1 MTIGDCN
8 DVNIVESIDV
18 NIVVNIV
25 DVNIIGHKH
34 LLIRSLN
41 HYY

>member
-8 DVNIVESIDV
+8 DVNIVESIDI

-25 DVNIIGHKH
+25 DVNFIGH

-41 HYY
+41 HYH

>member
-18 NIVVNIV
+18 NLV

-34 LLIRSLN
+34 LLIRSLH

>member
-25 DVNIIGHKH
+25 DVNIIGH

-41 HYY
+41 HYH